1 MTARELEALLRL
13 LSHYTESEIDQR
25 TRPLRD
31 RNLIPHGPRGANAPH
46 LEPHHAALV
55 LLTMVSRRAVD
66 AGKTA
71 VRSAKLRLAPHRA
84 INLPQETELLSVLA
98 KAFSADQPHIKRRFE
113 ALVDGSAAWV
123 SYDQSGALATALFL
137 EARAIKAA
145 TKKAHLY
152 ESTGA
157 SLCNHRFVLGE
168 GAFADLIGEFNRT
181 SDKSGWRLG
190 DDNTRALG
198 STDTTGAK
206 KSST

>member
-31 RNLIPHGPRGANAPH
+31 WNLIPHGPRGANAPH

-66 AGKTA
+66 AGETA
-71 VRSAKLRLAPHRA
+71 VRASKLKLAPHRA
-84 INLPQETELLSVLA
+84 INLPHETRLLSVLA
-98 KAFSADQPHIKRRFE
+98 KAISAGQPHIKRRFE
-113 ALVDGSAAWV
+113 ALVDGSAAW
-123 SYDQSGALATALFL
+123 YGQSGEVTTALFL
-137 EARAIKAA
+137 QARVIKAA
-145 TKKAHLY
+145 TKKAQLY

-168 GAFADLIGEFNRT
+168 GAFADLIGGFNRT
-181 SDKSGWRLG
+181 DEKSGWRPA
-190 DDNTRALG
+190 DDNPRALG
-198 STDTTGAK
+198 TTDTTRAK
-206 KSST
+206 ESSR